1 MSKATLSVKAPAK
14 LNLFLHVTGRRA
26 NGYHELQSLFTL
38 IDLTD
43 TLHFTVRDDG
53 LIRRTNE
60 IVGLPEEDDL
70 VVRAAK
76 LLQQSTGTSLGVDI
90 SVEKVIPSGGGLGG
104 GSSDAATTLMTLNS
118 LWGIGLSQ
126 HKLIELGVQLG
137 ADVPFFIFGQTAIA
151 TGIGEQL
158 KAFPLRPVYYLI
170 LRPNLAIPTPLI
182 FKDEGLVR
190 NSPVLDD
197 MVLREGRAQ
206 WEQAKFFARND
217 LEPVALRLFPA
228 LANLINDLKEAGF
241 AFRMTGSGSCF
252 FMPFLSLE
260 GVEATKQAVEQ
271 WLIEHKPSL
280 SVEQL
285 FVAKGL

>member
-1 MSKATLSVKAPAK
+1 MSKTTLSVKAPAK
-14 LNLFLHVTGRRA
+14 LNLFLHVTGRQA

-38 IDLTD
+38 IDLMD

-60 IVGLPEEDDL
+60 IVDLPAEEDL
-70 VVRAAK
+70 VVRAAR
-76 LLQQSTGTSLGVDI
+76 LLQQSTDTSLGVDI
-90 SVEKVIPSGGGLGG
+90 SVEKVIPTGGGLGG
-104 GSSDAATTLMTLNS
+104 GSSDAATTLMSLNS
-118 LWGIGLSQ
+118 LWGIGLCQ
-126 HKLIELGVQLG
+126 QELIELGVQLG

-158 KAFPLRPVYYLI
+158 QAFPLQPVYYLI

-197 MVLREGRAQ
+197 IVLQEGRVQ

-228 LANLINDLKEAGF
+228 LANLINDLEEAGF
-241 AFRMTGSGSCF
+241 TFRMTGSGSCF

-260 GVEATKQAVEQ
+260 EVEATKRAVEQ
-271 WLIEHKPSL
+271 WLIEHQPSL

-285 FVAKGL
+285 FVVKGL

>member
-170 LRPNLAIPTPLI
+170 LLPLSTPL
-182 FKDEGLVR
+182 
-190 NSPVLDD
+190 S
-197 MVLREGRAQ
+197 
-206 WEQAKFFARND
+206 
-217 LEPVALRLFPA
+217 
-228 LANLINDLKEAGF
+228 
-241 AFRMTGSGSCF
+241 
-252 FMPFLSLE
+252 
-260 GVEATKQAVEQ
+260 
-271 WLIEHKPSL
+271 
-280 SVEQL
+280 
-285 FVAKGL
+285 

>member
-1 MSKATLSVKAPAK
+1 MSKTTLSVKAPAK
-14 LNLFLHVTGRRA
+14 LNLFLHVTGRRP

-60 IVGLPEEDDL
+60 IVGLPAEEDL
-70 VVRAAK
+70 VVRAAR

-104 GSSDAATTLMTLNS
+104 GSSDAATTLMSLNT

-126 HKLIELGVQLG
+126 QELIALGVQLG
-137 ADVPFFIFGQTAIA
+137 ADVPFFIFGQTAIV

-158 KAFPLRPVYYLI
+158 QAFPLRPVYYLI

-190 NSPVLDD
+190 NSPVLDES
-197 MVLREGRAQ
+197 VLQEGRLQ
-206 WEQAKFFARND
+206 WERAKFFARND

-228 LANLINDLKEAGF
+228 LANLINGLKEVGF

-260 GVEATKQAVEQ
+260 EVEATKQAVEQ
-271 WLIEHKPSL
+271 WLIDNKPSL
-280 SVEQL
+280 TVEQL
-285 FVAKGL
+285 FVVKGL

>member
-126 HKLIELGVQLG
+126 LKLIELGMQLG

-170 LRPNLAIPTPLI
+170 LITDHTADSSLLLR
-182 FKDEGLVR
+182 K
-190 NSPVLDD
+190 
-197 MVLREGRAQ
+197 VLRRFQYRYE
-206 WEQAKFFARND
+206 
-217 LEPVALRLFPA
+217 
-228 LANLINDLKEAGF
+228 
-241 AFRMTGSGSCF
+241 
-252 FMPFLSLE
+252 
-260 GVEATKQAVEQ
+260 
-271 WLIEHKPSL
+271 
-280 SVEQL
+280 
-285 FVAKGL
+285 